1 MLSAFRFVAS
11 AIIGFSIGIQQSKIA
26 VRVFS
31 PEAWSLEPALL
42 YSGRQRSR
50 CMQRL
55 GLFLLFL
62 TCIPAF
68 GQLRLS
74 LHRDEQARAIVN
86 SYCRMDYEGFRL
98 LKDSWPRMKS
108 LTTWKDNPDWKGFTV
123 VSQYELSAAS
133 VGLRAATVGVH
144 YVVLGRFQ
152 AGLGYTAE
160 PGSEEVSFRLK
171 DVDSAW
177 KIEDLDPTINPH
189 VSKPRAIA
197 WLKAALAAE
206 KDAANRIALQKA
218 LQDLGASP

>member
-1 MLSAFRFVAS
+1 MR
-11 AIIGFSIGIQQSKIA
+11 
-26 VRVFS
+26 
-31 PEAWSLEPALL
+31 
-42 YSGRQRSR
+42 
-50 CMQRL
+50 RL

-68 GQLRLS
+68 GQFRAPF
-74 LHRDEQARAIVN
+74 HRDQQARAIVS

-98 LKDSWPRMKS
+98 LKDSWPRIKA
-108 LTTWKDNPDWKGFTV
+108 LTTWKNNPDWQGFTV
-123 VSQYELSAAS
+123 VSQYEVVDSNE
-133 VGLRAATVGVH
+133 GLRAATVRVQ
-144 YVVLGRFQ
+144 YAVMGRFQ

-197 WLKAALAAE
+197 WLKTALAAE

-218 LQDLGASP
+218 LQDLGATPASQ